1 MTERVD
7 CVVVGAGIVGLALA
21 RAVAM
26 AGREVIIVEQA
37 DMIGSETS
45 SRHSEVIHA
54 GIYYPPGSRKAEFC
68 VAGKHVLYEFCES
81 HGVPYKRC
89 GKIIVA
95 TSEEQQADLERL
107 RDNAAECGVRDLEW
121 MTPEDVAGMEPEV
134 HCVRALWS
142 PSTGIVDSHALMLAL
157 QGDAEEAGAMLALL
171 TPVTGG
177 QVMNDGIRLDCGG
190 DAAMSVVADIVIN
203 SAGLH
208 AQKVAQSISG
218 VPAETIPPIHYCK
231 GNYYTLSS
239 SPPFSRPIYPVP
251 ERAGLGVHVT
261 VDLAGQVRFG
271 PDTEWIDEIDYDVD
285 PARADSF
292 YEAVRKYYPALAD
305 GAIAPGYAGIRPKLQ
320 APGDAARDFVIQGPD
335 DHGVSGLINLYGIE
349 SPGMTAAL
357 AIADHVAGTL

>member
-7 CVVVGAGIVGLALA
+7 CVVIGAGIVGLALA
-21 RAVAM
+21 RAVA
-26 AGREVIIVEQA
+26 ATGREVIIVEQA

-45 SRHSEVIHA
+45 SRHSEVVHA

-68 VAGKHVLYEFCES
+68 VAGKHALYAFCES
-81 HGVPYKRC
+81 HGVPYRRC

-95 TSEEQQADLERL
+95 TSEGQHAELERI
-107 RDNAAECGVRDLEW
+107 RGNAAACGVYDLEW
-121 MTPEDVAGMEPEV
+121 MTPEDVAGMEPGV
-134 HCVRALWS
+134 RCVSALWS

-157 QGDAEEAGAMLALL
+157 QGDAEEAGAMLALV

-177 QVMNDGIRLDCGG
+177 QVVNDGIRLDCGG
-190 DAAMSVVADIVIN
+190 DSAMAVVADIVIN

-208 AQKVAQSISG
+208 AQTVAKSISG
-218 VPAETIPPIHYCK
+218 VPPATIPPIHYCK
-231 GNYYTLSS
+231 GNYYTLSGP
-239 SPPFSRPIYPVP
+239 PPFSRPIYPVP

-271 PDTEWIDEIDYDVD
+271 PDTEWIDQIDYDVD

-305 GAIAPGYAGIRPKLQ
+305 GDIAPGYAGIRPKLQ
-320 APGDAARDFVIQGPD
+320 APGEGARDFVIQSPD
-335 DHGVSGLINLYGIE
+335 DHGVSGLVNLYGIE

-357 AIADHVAGTL
+357 AIADHVAGIL

>member
-7 CVVVGAGIVGLALA
+7 CVVIGAGIVGLALA

-68 VAGKHVLYEFCES
+68 VAGKHALYEFCES

-95 TSEEQQADLERL
+95 TSEDQQTDLERL
-107 RDNAAECGVRDLEW
+107 RNNAAECGVRDLEW

-134 HCVRALWS
+134 QCVRALWS

-190 DAAMSVVADIVIN
+190 GAAMSVVADIVIN

-208 AQKVAQSISG
+208 AQKVARSISG

-251 ERAGLGVHVT
+251 ESAGLGVHVT

-320 APGDAARDFVIQGPD
+320 APGEGARDFVIQGPD